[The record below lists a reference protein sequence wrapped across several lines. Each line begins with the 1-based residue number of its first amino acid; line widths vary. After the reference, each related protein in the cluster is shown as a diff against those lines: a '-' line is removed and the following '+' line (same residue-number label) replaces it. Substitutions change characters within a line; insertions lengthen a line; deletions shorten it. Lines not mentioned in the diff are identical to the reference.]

1 MNIIPRNSRFTFSS
15 DVFPPFGK
23 LVKFNSA
30 AVKPSRLCSGGVA
43 GKTRP
48 ENTSERVETKNKGVN
63 KRENRE
69 DGQGLHFNRYR
80 EKNIGIYLE

>member
-15 DVFPPFGK
+15 DVFFPFGK

-43 GKTRP
+43 ENKAALNKRASKTRAKD
-48 ENTSERVETKNKGVN
+48 EGGALTRLTDKERNSA
-63 KRENRE
+63 
-69 DGQGLHFNRYR
+69 
-80 EKNIGIYLE
+80 I